1 MAVEVKLKQWGNSMG
16 IILPIELIKQK
27 QLKEND
33 TILVEVAKPADL
45 SDVFGIIKKR
55 KLSGQ
60 EAKDI
65 AKRGWGT

>member
-33 TILVEVAKPADL
+33 TILVEVSKPADL
-45 SDVFGIIKKR
+45 SNIFGIIKRR

-65 AKRGWGT
+65 AKSGWKT